1 MSQSDY
7 IQYKKTSTQLKLYDE
22 SPVLENGNYILYKEH
37 SLENTIPMT
46 KIIYNQLLPPGN
58 ALIMGME
65 MQSRNNCPQFP
76 VCANTHLR
84 ANRVPMLSTQATVRP
99 ARPIYV
105 KRGDLDLKKKKKCC
119 TPPVDP

>member
-22 SPVLENGNYILYKEH
+22 SPVLQDGNYILYKEYA
-37 SLENTIPMT
+37 LENTIPTT

-65 MQSRNNCPQFP
+65 MPSRDDCPQFP
-76 VCANTHLR
+76 ICTDTHLR
-84 ANRVPMLSTQATVRP
+84 PMLSTQATVRP

-105 KRGDLDLKKKKKCC
+105 KRGDLDLKKKKNCC
-119 TPPVDP
+119 